1 MVGRHDRDDG
11 DPRRRLLLDIG
22 ATLLGGGTPVGD
34 VEDELRALGR
44 PIGAPDV
51 QVAAWSTGL
60 FVALSADSSTA
71 VQSAGAGLRFDQVS
85 DVFDVIQRLRTRELD
100 VAGAQ
105 AELAQIRREPPPWP
119 VWVAELGAVPIGVG
133 LCLLLQPSVLNVLF
147 AALGSLVVAG
157 LLAITRRWPSLRSL
171 LPVAS
176 AFFVSLVVLGGYNAG
191 WLDGPLR
198 TIVATLALLL
208 PGSEIVT
215 GLTETASRAVSAGA
229 SRLVAAIVQLALF
242 VAGVIGAAALTSTP
256 LSHLDNAQLAHPGW
270 WPSVVGVALATFGLV
285 INFYPPLEHIGATVA
300 VIAVA
305 ALAQVGLGAVYGA
318 ALGGLAGALAAAVTA
333 VAISRLPRG
342 PMWRITYLPA
352 FLVVAPGSFGLL
364 NASQVELG
372 SGDEAA
378 DALFAALAAF
388 FSIAIGALIGA
399 VIARASDRGVR
410 HAPPPS
416 SGPAHP

>member
-1 MVGRHDRDDG
+1 MVGRQDRHDG

-44 PIGAPDV
+44 PIGAPEV

-60 FVALSADSSTA
+60 FVGLSPDSSTA

-85 DVFDVIQRLRTRELD
+85 DVFDVIQRLRTGRLD
-100 VAGAQ
+100 VAAAQ
-105 AELAQIRREPPPWP
+105 VELAEIRREPPPWP

-133 LCLLLQPSVLNVLF
+133 LCLLLQPSAVNVLF

-176 AFFVSLVVLGGYNAG
+176 AFLVSLVVLGAFNAG

-229 SRLVAAIVQLALF
+229 SRLVAALVQLALF
-242 VAGVIGAAALTSTP
+242 FAGVVGAAAVTGTS
-256 LSHLDNAQLAHPGW
+256 LSHLDNEQIAHPGW
-270 WPSVVGVALATFGLV
+270 WPSVLGVALATVGLV
-285 INFYPPLEHIGATVA
+285 INFYPPLEHIGSTVA

-305 ALAQVGLGAVYGA
+305 ALAQVGLGAVHGA

-333 VAISRLPRG
+333 VVISRLPHG

-372 SGDEAA
+372 SGDTAA
-378 DALFAALAAF
+378 DGVFAALAAF

-410 HAPPPS
+410 HAPPPT